1 MTTKRR
7 TFDLETEARRLYQMA
22 RAKNDFT
29 GAASVLRLMR
39 DLRPSGEAA
48 RAADRDPLYVDVSK
62 LSEEDFAELG
72 RLIDALDAFAMRVNG
87 IAIALT
93 PVVVDAI
100 TAPSTPAA
108 QPAVVEEPLDEDEID
123 VSDLIADGVDLSWI
137 PDEEPS

>member
-39 DLRPSGEAA
+39 DLRPSGGTA
-48 RAADRDPLYVDVSK
+48 RAADTDPLYVDVSK
-62 LSEEDFAELG
+62 LSEEDFAELC
-72 RLIDALDAFAMRVNG
+72 RLMDALDAFAMRVNG
-87 IAIALT
+87 IAIAPT
-93 PVVVDAI
+93 PVVDAI
-100 TAPSTPAA
+100 PAPSTPAA
-108 QPAVVEEPLDEDEID
+108 EPAVVEEPLDEDEID

-137 PDEEPS
+137 PGEEPS